1 MVRVNVVSNESEVKH
16 PAWEYPETM
25 RPAAVALAVALLVIL
40 DGCAGVTCTPVVI
53 VVAEKDE
60 RPRLQSEPRGLRTDE
75 LGRVKEQH
83 REVIVSES
91 WSVTPTS
98 AGNASPRPPGRGWS
112 RDSRSGCA
120 ASLGRRLAGSER
132 FRQMPDFE
140 CSPPVTA

>member
-1 MVRVNVVSNESEVKH
+1 VRVNVVSNESEVKH

-75 LGRVKEQH
+75 LGRVTDP
-83 REVIVSES
+83 VLGDDDL
-91 WSVTPTS
+91 P
-98 AGNASPRPPGRGWS
+98 ALL
-112 RDSRSGCA
+112 RDPDERWYRVA
-120 ASLGRRLAGSER
+120 ASAWQGVEPGQSLRVCR
-132 FRQMPDFE
+132 
-140 CSPPVTA
+140 